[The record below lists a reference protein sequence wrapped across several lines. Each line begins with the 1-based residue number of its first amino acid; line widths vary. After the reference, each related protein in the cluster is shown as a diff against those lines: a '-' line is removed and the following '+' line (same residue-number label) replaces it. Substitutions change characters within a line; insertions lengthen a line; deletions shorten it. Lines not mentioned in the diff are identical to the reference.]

1 MGSAALLFR
10 VGRIG
15 KIGGV
20 FVLWFGGG
28 FLLIFPFFLLFF
40 FVFLL
45 SLPSVYLVAKWG
57 CCMFIL
63 GFLEADCKDTFCL
76 VYFKLQEQEE

>member
-1 MGSAALLFR
+1 M
-10 VGRIG
+10 
-15 KIGGV
+15 
-20 FVLWFGGG
+20 G
-28 FLLIFPFFLLFF
+28 FLCFGVWWWFSSYLSFSFFSPFFF

-63 GFLEADCKDTFCL
+63 GFLEADCEDTFCL